1 MEAQAV
7 FLNLYTVQSSCKH
20 DFFVVFPFV
29 GEETNG
35 SYLFANKLN
44 GLNGL
49 ALLLIWGIYLHT
61 ADHLLEMRR

>member
-7 FLNLYTVQSSCKH
+7 FLNLSTVHPSCKH
-20 DFFVVFPFV
+20 DFFVVFTFV
-29 GEETNG
+29 DEQTNG
-35 SYLFANKLN
+35 SYLFANERN
-44 GLNGL
+44 GLNRL